1 MVGFYLRSC
10 LSAPYSRNPVTLPP
24 IILGIC
30 LLCASCEKD
39 SAPVQVEETRPLTT
53 KDSDPKLFATSDE
66 RFRNA
71 QPSPV
76 KGSPPESWLVL
87 PPAQFRELNYRF
99 GESGMGEVYVSLAS
113 GSVPDNVN
121 RWRGQFGAA
130 PLEPDEFDAA
140 QKTPIAGTEG
150 VWVQASG
157 DYASG
162 MGTPAKP
169 GFGLA
174 GVIAQVGGRIL
185 TVKMVGPDVEVE
197 AEKPA
202 LKAFAA
208 SLEIVR

>member
-1 MVGFYLRSC
+1 MVGFCLRSY
-10 LSAPYSRNPVTLPP
+10 LSAPYSRNLMILAP

-99 GESGMGEVYVSLAS
+99 GESGMGEVYVSIAS

-121 RWRGQFGAA
+121 RWRGQLGAA
-130 PLEPDEFDAA
+130 PLAPDEFDAA
-140 QKTPIAGTEG
+140 QKTPIAGMEG

-162 MGTPAKP
+162 MGTPAKR

-174 GVIAQVGGRIL
+174 GVIAQMGGRIL
-185 TVKMVGPDVEVE
+185 TVKMVGPEAEVE

-208 SLEIVR
+208 SLEIIR